1 MLQKGCECRER
12 EMKKWKQN
20 WDEVF
25 IGEVRRESEKERE
38 NREKKEEREKEK
50 IKCHKTFRNRKV

>member
-1 MLQKGCECRER
+1 MLQKDCECRER

-25 IGEVRRESEKERE
+25 MGKVRRERKTEKKERE
-38 NREKKEEREKEK
+38 KRGERE
-50 IKCHKTFRNRKV
+50 RKNKMS

>member
-1 MLQKGCECRER
+1 MLQKDCEYRER

-25 IGEVRRESEKERE
+25 MGKVRRERKKRER
-38 NREKKEEREKEK
+38 KKEG
-50 IKCHKTFRNRKV
+50 RKRKNKMS

>member
-1 MLQKGCECRER
+1 MLQEDCECKER

-25 IGEVRRESEKERE
+25 IFDVERE
-38 NREKKEEREKEK
+38 REGKKRERREKEGK
-50 IKCHKTFRNRKV
+50 ERGKMS

>member
-1 MLQKGCECRER
+1 MLQKNCECRER

-25 IGEVRRESEKERE
+25 MCKVRREREREKREKERRKKKR
-38 NREKKEEREKEK
+38 RERKKK
-50 IKCHKTFRNRKV
+50 

>member
-20 WDEVF
+20 CNEVF
-25 IGEVRRESEKERE
+25 MGEVRREGEKERE
-38 NREKKEEREKEK
+38 KGERKRGESE
-50 IKCHKTFRNRKV
+50 RKNKM